1 MASVK
6 IASLFLRTLSKP
18 IANRLKKQ
26 AKEHERFREMTISFA
41 QFLHR
46 SEMRM
51 RVSLLG
57 ETHPVVVRPLND
69 ARAIDAGANFI
80 SETFLFAFAASIILA
95 ENWRS
100 RRAEGK
106 RRDQVQDQLEAH
118 EERLAQLS
126 LDLEKERKERTEG
139 LLREEKLENI
149 VEQIVEIGIRGGFLV
164 NPSPAW
170 ISHVHA
176 GDMARS
182 LERSDHTVAWSS
194 NGQAASTVI
203 AELEKLKSRPVRVDA
218 ASEVNDTKH

>member
-6 IASLFLRTLSKP
+6 IASLFLKTLSKP

-26 AKEHERFREMTISFA
+26 AKEHERFRELTISFA

-80 SETFLFAFAASIILA
+80 SETFLFAFAAGIILA

-100 RRAEGK
+100 RRAAGK

-126 LDLEKERKERTEG
+126 LALEEERKARNEGLSREAQLEK
-139 LLREEKLENI
+139 I
-149 VEQIVEIGIRGGFLV
+149 VDEIVGIGIRGGFLV
-164 NPSPAW
+164 DPSPAW
-170 ISHVHA
+170 RSHVRS
-176 GDMARS
+176 GDVAR
-182 LERSDHTVAWSS
+182 LLGRSDHGVVWDSDE
-194 NGQAASTVI
+194 QAASTVI
-203 AELEKLKSRPVRVDA
+203 AELEKLRSRPA
-218 ASEVNDTKH
+218 TSTTANDSDGNKQ